1 MKPLHD
7 EQINWENVEHPTY
20 PKKHENP
27 AIQYELMQEQDLLQK
42 LGNLDFVSVDPDTK
56 ADLQVN
62 YRDQLER
69 VRLNIQQ
76 LAEPIQQD

>member
-20 PKKHENP
+20 PAIHENP

-42 LGNLDFVSVDPDTK
+42 LANLDFVSVDPATK
-56 ADLQVN
+56 ADLQVH
-62 YRDQLER
+62 YRYQLER

-76 LAEPIQQD
+76 LETQAA